1 MVAQLTLDQ
10 LVKVRILVPQYFD
23 SFALRFHEGLARS
36 VQVVRYDGR
45 IEANHP
51 EQVSQKGERVEG

>member
-23 SFALRFHEGLARS
+23 SFALCFHKGLTRS
-36 VQVVRYDGR
+36 VQVV
-45 IEANHP
+45 
-51 EQVSQKGERVEG
+51 